1 MKRIY
6 IITITILILLSMLI
20 CISGCERRDLYD
32 IPTGKLYIKINW
44 QQEKDKS
51 EFFYVVLYPRNN
63 NNEVIKEFIESNGG
77 EILVPRGIYDVLIYS
92 YNYESIIVN
101 LTNSFTSSYATTSAI
116 TSNLIYKN
124 GNSKDEQILNGT
136 DSIFYIGKYEGINIE
151 RADNNYEIEI
161 TPKNIIKNYE
171 IKIKVVNKESVSSV
185 SGVLSGFSGSYLLGV
200 QALENNSVSIYSE
213 AYFNNDWLILPI
225 NTFGIVGSCSN
236 HTLTLKF
243 TLLNGEKQTKS
254 FDIKNNVN
262 AIPNGGIIILDSTIV
277 IPIVTG
283 GGIGGT
289 VGNWGDEEGVEIVL

>member
-1 MKRIY
+1 
-6 IITITILILLSMLI
+6 MLI

-213 AYFNNDWLILPI
+213 AYFSNDWLILPI